1 MADPQSYRPTNL
13 PTDPGVYR
21 FFDAADKVIYV
32 GKAKNIKNR
41 LNSYFGN
48 NLQTKTR
55 RMVHTAVRV
64 DWTLVK
70 TEVEA
75 LQLEFTWIKQYNPD
89 FNVQF
94 KDDKSYPYLAIDIK
108 SKFPRLF
115 ISRAKKI
122 PGIKYFGPYSHAW
135 ALRSTYETLMKI
147 YPIRTCSESN
157 FKTAQRTKRQCLMG
171 DIGKCAAPCVD
182 WISEDDHKK
191 LANDLISFLEKSPED
206 IAKRVEE
213 EMQLA
218 SENEEFEKAAR
229 LRDQLSAI
237 NKAFESTDRFL
248 NEKIDA
254 DVLAIHEDITHAS
267 LSQFNIQQGRITGSR
282 SWIIDRA
289 NILEDESIISA
300 MIGKIYNDTTPPS
313 EILVDQL
320 PTDSSDLMAWL
331 SAKRGKSVTLSQPQ
345 RGEKVEIVEM
355 VKRNAHQA
363 LIQYL
368 SKRAND
374 AAVSGSALSQIS
386 DYLELPELPLRI
398 ECFDIS
404 NIQGTN
410 MVASMVVFED
420 GQAKKSDYRRFSIND
435 EAGFDDT
442 RAIHHVITRRFK
454 RYLAEKDID
463 NLQAEIDGAAK
474 PRFAYPPQ
482 LVIVDGGKGQVNA
495 AARAFDELG
504 IKDVALVGLAK
515 RLEEVYLPHTSDP
528 IIFPR
533 HSEALYLFQRI
544 RDEAHRFA
552 ITFHRSKRSK
562 MMLESLLD
570 EIPGLG
576 EVRRKALLEVFGS
589 VTAIRKAD
597 LPQLAAVPGI
607 GEKMAEIIVTTL
619 SNTEKFESVDTETG
633 EFLYQFTPKL
643 KEISPVLYEEHVNDV
658 NGELMRLWEKGF
670 LDINLAEDNPI
681 VRLTPKALDESELAR
696 LTKEDRWGIEEIK
709 RLLKSQEL

>member
-1 MADPQSYRPTNL
+1 MADPQSYRPSNL

-21 FFDAADKVIYV
+21 FFDANEKVIYV

-41 LNSYFGN
+41 LNSYFSS
-48 NLQTKTR
+48 NLPTKTR

-171 DIGKCAAPCVD
+171 DIGKCAAPCVE

-191 LANDLISFLEKSPED
+191 LANDLITFLEKSPED
-206 IAKRVEE
+206 ISKRVEE
-213 EMQLA
+213 EMQTA
-218 SENEEFEKAAR
+218 AENEEFEKAAR

-248 NEKIDA
+248 NENIDA

-267 LSQFNIQQGRITGSR
+267 LSQFIIQKGRITGSR
-282 SWIIDRA
+282 SWIIERA

-300 MIGKIYNDTTPPS
+300 MIGKIYNETTPPS

-320 PTDSSDLMAWL
+320 PTDSDDLIAWL
-331 SAKRGKSVTLSQPQ
+331 TDKRGKSVTLLQPQ

-374 AAVSGSALSQIS
+374 AAVSGNALSQIAE
-386 DYLELPELPLRI
+386 YLELPELPLRI

-435 EAGFDDT
+435 DAGFDDT

-463 NLQAEIDGAAK
+463 NLQAEIDGAGR

-504 IKDVALVGLAK
+504 IKDVVLVGLAK
-515 RLEEVYLPHTSDP
+515 RLEEVYLPHTSEP

-589 VTAIRKAD
+589 VTALKKAE
-597 LPQLAAVPGI
+597 LGQLAAVPGI
-607 GEKMAEIIVTTL
+607 GEKMAEIIFSTL
-619 SNTEKFESVDTETG
+619 SNAEKSEYVDTETG
-633 EFLYQFTPKL
+633 E
-643 KEISPVLYEEHVNDV
+643 I
-658 NGELMRLWEKGF
+658 
-670 LDINLAEDNPI
+670 LDA
-681 VRLTPKALDESELAR
+681 
-696 LTKEDRWGIEEIK
+696 
-709 RLLKSQEL
+709 

>member
-1 MADPQSYRPTNL
+1 MADPQSYRPSNL

-21 FFDAADKVIYV
+21 FFDASDKVIYV

-41 LNSYFGN
+41 LNSYFGS
-48 NLQTKTR
+48 NLPTKTR

-122 PGIKYFGPYSHAW
+122 SGIKYFGPYSHAW

-171 DIGKCAAPCVD
+171 DIGKCAAPCVE

-191 LANDLISFLEKSPED
+191 LANDLIIFLEKSPED
-206 IAKRVEE
+206 ISKRVEE
-213 EMQLA
+213 EMQVA
-218 SENEEFEKAAR
+218 AENEEFEKAAR

-248 NEKIDA
+248 NENIDA

-267 LSQFNIQQGRITGSR
+267 LSQFIIQKGRITGSR

-300 MIGKIYNDTTPPS
+300 MIGKIYNDTTPPG

-320 PTDSSDLMAWL
+320 PAESDDLVAWL
-331 SAKRGKSVTLSQPQ
+331 TNKRGKSVSLVQPQ

-374 AAVSGSALSQIS
+374 AAVSGSALTQIA

-463 NLQAEIDGAAK
+463 NLQAEIDGAGK

-495 AARAFDELG
+495 ASRAFDELG
-504 IKDVALVGLAK
+504 IKDVVLVGLAK

-552 ITFHRSKRSK
+552 ITFHRSRRSK

-576 EVRRKALLEVFGS
+576 EVRRKSLLEVFGS
-589 VTAIRKAD
+589 VTALRKANVIE
-597 LPQLAAVPGI
+597 LAAVPGI
-607 GEKMAEIIVTTL
+607 GEKMAEIIISFL
-619 SNTEKFESVDTETG
+619 QNTQRSENIDMESG
-633 EFLYQFTPKL
+633 E
-643 KEISPVLYEEHVNDV
+643 I
-658 NGELMRLWEKGF
+658 
-670 LDINLAEDNPI
+670 LDA
-681 VRLTPKALDESELAR
+681 
-696 LTKEDRWGIEEIK
+696 
-709 RLLKSQEL
+709 

>member
-1 MADPQSYRPTNL
+1 MADPQSYRPSNL

-21 FFDAADKVIYV
+21 FFDANDKVIYV

-41 LNSYFGN
+41 LNSYFGS
-48 NLQTKTR
+48 NLPTKTR
-55 RMVHTAVRV
+55 RMVYTAVRV

-171 DIGKCAAPCVD
+171 DIGKCAAPCVE

-191 LANDLISFLEKSPED
+191 LANDLITFLEKSPED
-206 IAKRVEE
+206 ISKRVEE
-213 EMQLA
+213 EMQVA
-218 SENEEFEKAAR
+218 AENEEFEKAAR

-248 NEKIDA
+248 NENIDA

-267 LSQFNIQQGRITGSR
+267 LSQFIIQKGRITGSR

-320 PTDSSDLMAWL
+320 PADSDDLMAWL
-331 SAKRGKSVTLSQPQ
+331 GNKRGKSVTLLQPQ

-374 AAVSGSALSQIS
+374 AAVSGSALTQIAE
-386 DYLELPELPLRI
+386 YLELAELPLRI

-463 NLQAEIDGAAK
+463 NLQAEIDGAGK

-504 IKDVALVGLAK
+504 IKDVVLVGLAK

-589 VTAIRKAD
+589 VTALKKAE
-597 LPQLAAVPGI
+597 LAQLAAVPGI
-607 GEKMAEIIVTTL
+607 GEKMAEIIFSTL
-619 SNTEKFESVDTETG
+619 SNAENSEYVDTETG
-633 EFLYQFTPKL
+633 E
-643 KEISPVLYEEHVNDV
+643 I
-658 NGELMRLWEKGF
+658 
-670 LDINLAEDNPI
+670 LDA
-681 VRLTPKALDESELAR
+681 
-696 LTKEDRWGIEEIK
+696 
-709 RLLKSQEL
+709 

>member
-1 MADPQSYRPTNL
+1 MADPQSYRPSNL

-21 FFDAADKVIYV
+21 FFDANDKVIYV

-41 LNSYFGN
+41 LNSYFGS
-48 NLQTKTR
+48 NLPTKTR
-55 RMVHTAVRV
+55 RMVYTAVRV

-122 PGIKYFGPYSHAW
+122 PGVKYFGPYSHAW

-171 DIGKCAAPCVD
+171 DIGKCAAPCVE
-182 WISEDDHKK
+182 WIPEDDHKK
-191 LANDLISFLEKSPED
+191 LANDLITFLEKSPED
-206 IAKRVEE
+206 ISKRVEE

-218 SENEEFEKAAR
+218 AQNEEFEKAAR

-248 NEKIDA
+248 NENIDA

-267 LSQFNIQQGRITGSR
+267 LSQFIIQKGRITGSR

-289 NILEDESIISA
+289 NILEEESIISA

-320 PTDSSDLMAWL
+320 PADSDDLMAWL
-331 SAKRGKSVTLSQPQ
+331 TNKRGKSVTLLQPQ
-345 RGEKVEIVEM
+345 RGEKIEIVEM

-374 AAVSGSALSQIS
+374 AAVSGSALTQIAE
-386 DYLELPELPLRI
+386 YLELPELPLRI

-463 NLQAEIDGAAK
+463 NLQAEIDGAGK

-504 IKDVALVGLAK
+504 IKDVVLVGLAK

-589 VTAIRKAD
+589 VTALKKAE
-597 LPQLAAVPGI
+597 LAQLAVVPGI
-607 GEKMAEIIVTTL
+607 GEKMAEIIFSTL
-619 SNTEKFESVDTETG
+619 SNAEKSEYVDTETG
-633 EFLYQFTPKL
+633 E
-643 KEISPVLYEEHVNDV
+643 I
-658 NGELMRLWEKGF
+658 
-670 LDINLAEDNPI
+670 LDA
-681 VRLTPKALDESELAR
+681 
-696 LTKEDRWGIEEIK
+696 
-709 RLLKSQEL
+709 

>member
-1 MADPQSYRPTNL
+1 MADPQSYRPSNL

-21 FFDAADKVIYV
+21 FFDANDKVIYV

-41 LNSYFGN
+41 LNSYFGS
-48 NLQTKTR
+48 NLPTKTR

-115 ISRAKKI
+115 ISRAKKV

-171 DIGKCAAPCVD
+171 DIGKCAAPCVE

-191 LANDLISFLEKSPED
+191 LANDLITFLEKSPED
-206 IAKRVEE
+206 ISRRVEE
-213 EMQLA
+213 EMQVA
-218 SENEEFEKAAR
+218 AENEEFEKAAR

-248 NEKIDA
+248 NENIDA

-267 LSQFNIQQGRITGSR
+267 LSKFIIQKGRITGSR

-320 PTDSSDLMAWL
+320 PADSDDLMAWL
-331 SAKRGKSVTLSQPQ
+331 TNKRDKSVTLLQPQ

-374 AAVSGSALSQIS
+374 AAVSGSALTQIAE
-386 DYLELPELPLRI
+386 YLELPELPLRI

-404 NIQGTN
+404 NIQGIN

-435 EAGFDDT
+435 DAGFDDT

-463 NLQAEIDGAAK
+463 NLQAEIDGAGK

-504 IKDVALVGLAK
+504 IKDVVLVGLAK
-515 RLEEVYLPHTSDP
+515 RLEEVFLPHTSDP

-589 VTAIRKAD
+589 VTALKKAE
-597 LPQLAAVPGI
+597 LAQLAAVPGI
-607 GEKMAEIIVTTL
+607 GEKMAEIIFSTL
-619 SNTEKFESVDTETG
+619 SNAEKSEYVDTETG
-633 EFLYQFTPKL
+633 E
-643 KEISPVLYEEHVNDV
+643 I
-658 NGELMRLWEKGF
+658 
-670 LDINLAEDNPI
+670 LDA
-681 VRLTPKALDESELAR
+681 
-696 LTKEDRWGIEEIK
+696 
-709 RLLKSQEL
+709 